1 VKGVPRAT
9 LDTSGPMPTIPTLA
23 AGGDL
28 QAQAGEVL
36 EKLARIRFEEIGAG
50 LEKTLKNAS
59 DAGATLQ
66 DTLRAVSGATAT
78 LQKTLEG
85 ADGAIRQLS
94 PTAQSALLEV
104 QASLKALQG
113 TMGELD
119 RNLMQPDAPLQR
131 SASQALGEVQRAA
144 RALRVLGDY
153 LQQHPE
159 SLLRGK
165 PPDAELG
172 PAVEGRR

>member
-1 VKGVPRAT
+1 V
-9 LDTSGPMPTIPTLA
+9 
-23 AGGDL
+23 
-28 QAQAGEVL
+28 
-36 EKLARIRFEEIGAG
+36 
-50 LEKTLKNAS
+50 
-59 DAGATLQ
+59 TLQ
-66 DTLRAVSGATAT
+66 DTLRTVGAATAT

-94 PTAQSALLEV
+94 PTAQAALLEV

-113 TMGELD
+113 SLSELD
-119 RNLMQPDAPLQR
+119 RNVVQPDAPLQR
-131 SASQALGEVQRAA
+131 SAGQALGEVQRAA

-165 PPDAELG
+165 PADPDIG
-172 PAVEGRR
+172 PAAEGKR